1 MFPHRITS
9 LIAIVVFFF
18 VALLIFS
25 SSPSPSAVY
34 VSDAT
39 KAYIPKPKLPSI
51 PNFRFPFRPSVHK
64 PPEQPDS
71 STKGSKWYSDWKW
84 LNPFS
89 YAITLDENRA
99 VLPPLRDRP
108 PIYTFYDSTD
118 KKDKDVIEA
127 DHKLL
132 RTWRRA
138 WWAQGFKPVVLG
150 RQETQANK
158 LYQALHA
165 QEMDSGLVNEFY
177 KWLAWGHMGD
187 GIFAEPLCFPM
198 GPYDDELLTEL
209 RRGTIPTHITRF
221 ANLGAGLFSGAES
234 RINDAIKE
242 GLRSAN
248 LENAKSIMDVVP
260 PDLFKLQEP
269 SSLAF
274 YSAST
279 VTTHYPALAEKVVAS
294 NAHGRLALVELI
306 NSHLHTTFM
315 NSFSSGIH
323 VLKPLPEH
331 STALVDPGVRL
342 ANLLTQCSP
351 STQPASCPPNRPN
364 CQPCSVD
371 KPIEMTQP
379 SAFKN
384 NSNVFSIGTIPHPYT
399 RITLQRGNSD
409 VTTRHIRRE
418 TERDPWLLAITKDVL
433 GKDRGGPS
441 RVVSFKDIVAGDSA
455 ISRSL
460 WFTVEELP
468 AESEHNLPPSLL
480 EDIEW
485 QLGFLIPRK
494 VQTKG
499 KSGEGPNGVAT
510 PSEDKQR
517 NQNMLKKEY
526 ELLEKTRDALKPT
539 DDNNNKNN
547 RMGIKGVA
555 EAWNLADTEV
565 WRFVKAY
572 Q

>member
-1 MFPHRITS
+1 M
-9 LIAIVVFFF
+9 
-18 VALLIFS
+18 
-25 SSPSPSAVY
+25 Y
-34 VSDAT
+34 VKDAT
-39 KAYIPKPKLPSI
+39 KAYIPNPKLPSI
-51 PNFRFPFRPSVHK
+51 SNFRFPFRPSVHK

-71 STKGSKWYSDWKW
+71 SGKGSKWYSDWKW

-89 YAITLDENRA
+89 SAITLDENRA

-118 KKDKDVIEA
+118 KTDKDVIEA

-132 RTWRRA
+132 RAWRRA
-138 WWAQGFKPVVLG
+138 WWAQGFRPVVLG
-150 RQETQANK
+150 RQETQENK
-158 LYQALHA
+158 LYSALHA
-165 QEMDSGLVNEFY
+165 QDIDSGLVNEFY

-198 GPYDDELLTEL
+198 GPYDDELLSEL
-209 RRGTIPTHITRF
+209 RRGTVPTHITRF
-221 ANLGAGLFSGAES
+221 ANLGAGLFSGAQS

-248 LENAKSIMDVVP
+248 LESAKSIMDVIP

-274 YSAST
+274 YSAFT
-279 VTTHYPALAEKVVAS
+279 VTSNYPALAEKVVES
-294 NAHGRLALVELI
+294 NSDGRLALVDLI
-306 NSHLHTTFM
+306 NSHLHTTFL

-342 ANLLTQCSP
+342 ANLLIQCSP
-351 STQPASCPPNRPN
+351 STQPASCPPNRPK
-364 CQPCSVD
+364 CQPCSIDDPVE
-371 KPIEMTQP
+371 ITQP

-384 NSNVFSIGTIPHPYT
+384 NSNIFTIGTLPHPFT
-399 RITLQRGNSD
+399 RISLQRGD
-409 VTTRHIRRE
+409 EEVTTRHIRRE
-418 TERDPWLLAITKDVL
+418 TERDPWVLEVTKDVL

-441 RVVSFKDIVAGDSA
+441 RVVSFKDIVAGDAA

-460 WFTVEELP
+460 WFTVEDLP

-480 EDIEW
+480 DDIEW
-485 QLGFLIPRK
+485 QLGFSIPRS
-494 VQTKG
+494 VETKG
-499 KSGEGPNGVAT
+499 KSGKGPNGLST

-517 NQNMLKKEY
+517 NDNMLKKEY
-526 ELLEKTRDALKPT
+526 NLLGKAREALKHPE
-539 DDNNNKNN
+539 NN
-547 RMGIKGVA
+547 RVGIKEVS